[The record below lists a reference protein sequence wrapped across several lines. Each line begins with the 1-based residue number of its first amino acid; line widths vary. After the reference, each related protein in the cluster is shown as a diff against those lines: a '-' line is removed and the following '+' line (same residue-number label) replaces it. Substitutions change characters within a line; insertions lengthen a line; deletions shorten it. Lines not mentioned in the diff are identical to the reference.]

1 MIYFIADTH
10 FGDERIRR
18 YENRPFDSASAMN
31 QELIRRWNETVSP
44 EDTVYVL
51 GDWGE
56 LSPILLHG
64 KKYLVKGNHDRL
76 DNQTYRDM

>member
-51 GDWGE
+51 GDWGNY
-56 LSPILLHG
+56 PPFFCMAKNIW
-64 KKYLVKGNHDRL
+64 
-76 DNQTYRDM
+76 